1 MRSRT
6 FAQILQTVMKTP
18 WYLVLLF
25 LLFVA
30 PAIAH
35 EAPSGTIK
43 GRVTT
48 SDHQPAAFVSV
59 VVIGTGR
66 SVISD
71 EEGYFTI
78 SKVPAGAQELEV
90 SLIGYETLHQKVEV
104 EENKTVTVNLQ
115 ITISNSQ
122 LQEVTV
128 TNSKSKFVF
137 KSSEFVARMPLRNLE
152 NPQVYNVVGRALMQ
166 EQVIIERTDL
176 YRNIPGAVPNFS
188 AGGSMGLSMR
198 GFSTTIGMRNG
209 MATSAIVPLNPI
221 ILERVESIK
230 GPSGTLFG
238 SNRNVTF
245 GGVYNYVTKRPYEK
259 FGGEISFAAGSYE
272 FGRVTADI
280 NTPINKEKTMLV
292 RLNAAAQS
300 EGSFQDQGFIKNY
313 TIAPTFSYQVT
324 DRLKFILDMEATR
337 GNYTVVSFALGNL
350 ANTSVRNFKEL
361 PLDYNKAYINN
372 SLDVNNGI
380 NNIQAQIEYKI
391 SDQWKSQ
398 TNYLYS
404 VGFYKN
410 LYWTALNMIND
421 SMYARVVRNQ
431 TPETFGNIEVQQ
443 NFIGDFRIGGVRNR
457 LVAGID
463 YNYNYN
469 ELYRATVNFDTINI
483 RRPLRDISLPAL
495 EAASAQRGFATS
507 TTVSKNAS
515 IYASD
520 VVNITTGLMAMLS
533 VRIDRFST
541 KGTLNPATGVYT
553 GAYEQT
559 SVSPKF
565 GLVYQLIR
573 NKLSLF
579 GNYMNGFVNLAP
591 VTQPDNTILVLKP
604 QYGNQYEGGVK
615 FDLFNTQLN
624 GSISVYHI
632 DVTNSTRTEQ
642 VNGQNF
648 TFQDGTQR
656 SRGIEAEVIASPL
669 RGMSII
675 AGYGYNENEYTKAIP
690 SLQDKNVTFSPN
702 HIGNIWVSYSV
713 PAGKAKG
720 LGVGAG
726 ANYVGA
732 SWFDAANSFKV
743 PEYTLLSG
751 TVFYDAPKF
760 RISLKGNNLSNERY
774 WNNNG
779 TPQKPSNFVT
789 SVSFKL

>member
-1 MRSRT
+1 MKK
-6 FAQILQTVMKTP
+6 ILYSV
-18 WYLVLLF
+18 LF
-25 LLFVA
+25 LFPLICSAISNDA
-30 PAIAH
+30 PF
-35 EAPSGTIK
+35 GTIK
-43 GRVTT
+43 GSITT
-48 SDHQPAAFVSV
+48 SDNQPAPFVSITVMGTDRNV
-59 VVIGTGR
+59 V
-66 SVISD
+66 SD

-78 SKVPAGAQELEV
+78 TKVPPGEQELEV
-90 SLIGYETLHQKVEV
+90 TLIGHEPLRQKVTV
-104 EENKTVTVNLQ
+104 EDNKITTVNLQ

-122 LQEVTV
+122 LQEVIV

-137 KSSEFVARMPLRNLE
+137 KSSEYVARMQLRNLE

-166 EQVIIERTDL
+166 EQVIIERTDI

-272 FGRVTADI
+272 FGRITADI
-280 NTPINKEKTMLV
+280 NTPINKDKTMLLRV
-292 RLNAAAQS
+292 NAAGQS
-300 EGSFQDQGFIKNY
+300 EGTFQDQGFNKNY
-313 TIAPTFSYQVT
+313 TIAPTFSYQVN
-324 DRLKFILDMEATR
+324 DRLKFILDVEATR
-337 GNYTVVSFALGNL
+337 GNYTVVSFGLGNL
-350 ANTSVRNFKEL
+350 ANISARNFKDL
-361 PLDYNKAYINN
+361 PLDYNKSYINN
-372 SLDVNNGI
+372 SIDVNNGI

-410 LYWTALNMIND
+410 LYWTALNMLTD
-421 SMYARVVRNQ
+421 STYSRVIRNQ

-443 NFIGDFRIGGVRNR
+443 NFIGDFKIGGIRNR

-469 ELYRATVNFDTINI
+469 ELYRAIVNFDVINI
-483 RRPLRDISLPAL
+483 RRSPIKNISLPAL
-495 EAASAQRGFATS
+495 QDSSTNRFNTTS
-507 TTVSKNAS
+507 TVSKNAS
-515 IYASD
+515 VYVSD
-520 VVNITTGLMAMLS
+520 VVNITNDLMAMLS
-533 VRIDRFST
+533 VRVDRFST
-541 KGTLNPATGVYT
+541 KGTYNAATSVYT

-565 GLVYQLIR
+565 GLVYQVIKNQLA
-573 NKLSLF
+573 LF

-591 VTQPDNTILVLKP
+591 ITQPDNTILVLKP
-604 QYGNQYEGGVK
+604 QYGNQWEGGFK
-615 FDLFNTQLN
+615 FDLFNTKLN
-624 GSISVYHI
+624 GSVSFYNI
-632 DVTNSTRTEQ
+632 DVTNSTRVESI
-642 VNGQNF
+642 NGANF

-656 SRGIEAEVIASPL
+656 SRGVEVEIIASPVK
-669 RGMSII
+669 GMAII
-675 AGYGYNENEYTKAIP
+675 AGYGYNENEYTKASP
-690 SLQDKNVTFSPN
+690 AVKDKNVTFSPKN
-702 HIGNIWVSYSV
+702 IGNIWVSYSL
-713 PAGKAKG
+713 PEGKAKG
-720 LGVGAG
+720 LGIGAG
-726 ANYVGA
+726 ANYVGD
-732 SWFDAANSFKV
+732 SWFDAANLFKV
-743 PEYTLLSG
+743 PGYTLLSG

-779 TPQKPSNFVT
+779 TPQKRANFVT

>member
-1 MRSRT
+1 MKK
-6 FAQILQTVMKTP
+6 IL
-18 WYLVLLF
+18 YLLF
-25 LLFVA
+25 ALFPLAGVA
-30 PAIAH
+30 QKNTPA
-35 EAPSGTIK
+35 GVVK

-48 SDHQPAAFVSV
+48 SDNQPAAFVSII
-59 VVIGTGR
+59 VIGTDR
-66 SVISD
+66 SAISD
-71 EEGYFTI
+71 EGGNFTI
-78 SKVPAGAQELEV
+78 NKVPAGSRELEV
-90 SLIGYETLHQKVEV
+90 SLVGYETLRQPVEV
-104 EENKTVTVNLQ
+104 VENQNTNVDLQ

-128 TNSKSKFVF
+128 TSSKSKFVF
-137 KSSEFVARMPLRNLE
+137 KSSEYVARMPLRNLE

-166 EQVIIERTDL
+166 DQVIIERTDL
-176 YRNIPGAVPNFS
+176 FRNIPGAVPNFS

-209 MATSAIVPLNPI
+209 MATSAIVPLNPA

-245 GGVYNYVTKRPYEK
+245 GGVYNYVTKRPYEQ

-272 FGRVTADI
+272 FGRITADI
-280 NTPINKEKTMLV
+280 NTPVNKEKTMLL

-300 EGSFQDQGFIKNY
+300 EGSFQDQGFNKNY
-313 TIAPTFSYQVT
+313 TFAPTFSYRVN
-324 DRLKFILDMEATR
+324 DRLKFTLDMEATR

-350 ANTSVRNFKEL
+350 SNITARNFKDL
-361 PLDYNKAYINN
+361 PLDYNKSYINN
-372 SLDVNNGI
+372 SIDVNNGI
-380 NNIQAQIEYKI
+380 NNLQAQIEYKI

-421 SMYARVVRNQ
+421 SMFARVVRNQ

-443 NFIGDFRIGGVRNR
+443 NFTGDFKIGGFRNR
-457 LVAGID
+457 MVIGVD

-483 RRPLRDISLPAL
+483 LRPTRVISVPAL
-495 EAASAQRGFATS
+495 EAAAATRFTATS
-507 TTVSKNAS
+507 TVAKNAS

-520 VVNITTGLMAMLS
+520 VVNITDELMAMLS
-533 VRIDRFST
+533 LRVDRFST
-541 KGTLNPATGVYT
+541 KGTYAPATGIYT
-553 GAYEQT
+553 GAYNQT

-573 NKLSLF
+573 NRLMLF

-591 VTQPDNTILVLKP
+591 VTQPDNTVLVLKP
-604 QYGNQYEGGVK
+604 QYGNQWEGGVK

-624 GSISVYHI
+624 GSVSFYNI
-632 DVTNSTRTEQ
+632 DVTNSTRTEL
-642 VNGQNF
+642 VNGLNF
-648 TFQDGTQR
+648 TRQDGTQR
-656 SRGIEAEVIASPL
+656 SRGVEAEVIASPL
-669 RGMSII
+669 KGMTIV
-675 AGYGYNENEYTKAIP
+675 AGYGYNENKYLNSTNALKGKTVI
-690 SLQDKNVTFSPN
+690 FSPN
-702 HIGNIWVSYSV
+702 HIGNIWMSYTAPS
-713 PAGKAKG
+713 GKIKG
-720 LGVGAG
+720 LGIGGGVNYTGA
-726 ANYVGA
+726 A
-732 SWFDAANSFKV
+732 WFDAANSFRM
-743 PEYTLLSG
+743 PAYTLLSG

-760 RISLKGNNLSNERY
+760 RIGVKGNNLSNERY

-779 TPQKPSNFVT
+779 TPQKPANFIT
-789 SVSFKL
+789 SVAFKF

>member
-1 MRSRT
+1 MNKLIR
-6 FAQILQTVMKTP
+6 F
-18 WYLVLLF
+18 F
-25 LLFVA
+25 LLFFPLAAFGNVN
-30 PAIAH
+30 
-35 EAPSGTIK
+35 EVLQGTVK

-48 SDHQPAAFVSV
+48 KDDQPAAFVTLT
-59 VVIGTGR
+59 VIGTDR
-66 SVISD
+66 STVSD
-71 EEGYFTI
+71 EGGFFTI
-78 SKVPAGAQELEV
+78 TKVPVGTQELEV
-90 SLIGYETLHQKVEV
+90 TLVGYETLREKVVV
-104 EENKTVTVNLQ
+104 EENKTVSVNLQ

-137 KSSEFVARMPLRNLE
+137 KSSEYVARMPLRNLE

-166 EQVIIERTDL
+166 EQLIIERTDL

-209 MATSAIVPLNPI
+209 MATSAIVPLNPV

-245 GGVYNYVTKRPYEK
+245 GGVYNYVTKRPYDQ
-259 FGGEISFAAGSYE
+259 FGGEISFAAGSFE

-280 NTPINKEKTMLV
+280 NTPLNKEKTMLF
-292 RLNAAAQS
+292 RINAAAQS
-300 EGSFQDQGFIKNY
+300 EGSFQDQGFNKNY
-313 TIAPTFSYQVT
+313 TIAPTFSYQVN
-324 DRLKFILDMEATR
+324 DRLKFVLDMEATR

-350 ANTSVRNFKEL
+350 ANISARNFKDL
-361 PLDYNKAYINN
+361 PLDYKKSYINN
-372 SLDVNNGI
+372 SIDVRNGI

-391 SDQWKSQ
+391 SDKWKSQ

-404 VGFYKN
+404 VGFYKS

-421 SMYARVVRNQ
+421 SMFARVARNQ

-443 NFIGDFRIGGVRNR
+443 NFIGEFNIGGLRNR
-457 LVAGID
+457 FVGGID

-469 ELYRATVNFDTINI
+469 ELYRVTVNFDTINI
-483 RRPLRDISLPAL
+483 LKPIKDMSLPAL
-495 EAASAQRGFATS
+495 EALSAQKGFGAT

-520 VVNITTGLMAMLS
+520 VINFTPELMAMLS

-541 KGTLNPATGVYT
+541 KGTYNPSTSVYT
-553 GAYEQT
+553 GGYSQT

-573 NKLSLF
+573 NRLSVF
-579 GNYMNGFVNLAP
+579 GNYMNGFVNLGP

-604 QYGNQYEGGVK
+604 QYGNQWEGGVK

-624 GSISVYHI
+624 GSISYYNI
-632 DVTNSTRTEQ
+632 DVTNSTRTELI
-642 VNGQNF
+642 GGRNF
-648 TFQDGTQR
+648 TFQDGTQQ
-656 SRGIEAEVIASPL
+656 SRGLEVEIIASPL
-669 RGMSII
+669 AGMSIV
-675 AGYGYNENEYTKAIP
+675 AGYGYNENKLVNAAPALKGKKI
-690 SLQDKNVTFSPN
+690 TFSPN
-702 HIGNIWVSYSV
+702 HIGNIWLSYSIQN
-713 PAGKAKG
+713 GEAKG
-720 LGVGAG
+720 LGFGAG
-726 ANYVGA
+726 VNYTGEC
-732 SWFDAANSFKV
+732 WFDAANSFKV
-743 PEYTLLSG
+743 PAYTLLSG
-751 TVFYDAPKF
+751 AVFYDQRKF
-760 RISLKGNNLSNERY
+760 RLSLKGNNLTDSRY

-779 TPQKPSNFVT
+779 SPQKPVNFIA
-789 SVSFKL
+789 SVAFKF

>member
-1 MRSRT
+1 MKKICCL
-6 FAQILQTVMKTP
+6 ILI
-18 WYLVLLF
+18 LF
-25 LLFVA
+25 PV
-30 PAIAH
+30 IAF
-35 EAPSGTIK
+35 SMGKGRGTGAIK
-43 GRVTT
+43 GRITT
-48 SDHQPAAFVSV
+48 RDNQPAAFVSII
-59 VVIGTGR
+59 VIGTDRGA
-66 SVISD
+66 VSD
-71 EEGYFTI
+71 EGGYFTI
-78 SKVPAGAQELEV
+78 SKVPAGARELEV
-90 SLIGYETLHQKVEV
+90 SFTGYETLRQPVQV
-104 EENKTVTVNLQ
+104 GENQTATVDLQ

-122 LQEVTV
+122 LQEVIV

-137 KSSEFVARMPLRNLE
+137 KSSEYVARMPLRNLE

-166 EQVIIERTDL
+166 DQVIIERTDI

-245 GGVYNYVTKRPYEK
+245 GGVYNYVTKRPYEQ
-259 FGGEISFAAGSYE
+259 FGGEISFTAGSYE
-272 FGRVTADI
+272 FGRITADI
-280 NTPINKEKTMLV
+280 NTPVNKEKTMLV
-292 RLNAAAQS
+292 RLNAAGQS
-300 EGSFQDQGFIKNY
+300 EGSFQDQGFNKNY
-313 TIAPTFSYQVT
+313 TFAPTFSYQVN
-324 DRLKFILDMEATR
+324 DRLKFVLDMEATR

-350 ANTSVRNFKEL
+350 NNISARNIKDL
-361 PLDYNKAYINN
+361 PLDYERSYINN
-372 SLDVNNGI
+372 SIDVNNGI

-391 SDQWKSQ
+391 SDKWKSQ

-421 SMYARVVRNQ
+421 SMFARVTRNQ

-443 NFIGDFRIGGVRNR
+443 NFIGDFRIGSIRNR

-469 ELYRATVNFDTINI
+469 ELYRATVNYDTINL
-483 RRPLRDISLPAL
+483 RRTTRVMSRETL
-495 EAASAQRGFATS
+495 EASSAQRFAATN
-507 TTVSKNAS
+507 TVSKNAS

-520 VVNITTGLMAMLS
+520 VVNITDVLMAMLS
-533 VRIDRFST
+533 VRVDRFST
-541 KGTLNPATGVYT
+541 KGTYTPATGIYT

-565 GLVYQLIR
+565 GLVYQLVK

-591 VTQPDNTILVLKP
+591 VTQPDNSILELKP
-604 QYGNQYEGGVK
+604 QYGNQWEGGVK

-624 GSISVYHI
+624 GSVSVYNI
-632 DVTNSTRTEQ
+632 DVTNSTRTEL
-642 VNGQNF
+642 VNGLNF
-648 TFQDGTQR
+648 TRQDGTQR

-669 RGMSII
+669 KGMSII
-675 AGYGYNENEYTKAIP
+675 AGYGYNENTYINSTEALKGKKVI
-690 SLQDKNVTFSPN
+690 FSPN
-702 HIGNIWVSYSV
+702 NIGNIWISYSA
-713 PAGKAKG
+713 PQGKVKG
-720 LGVGAG
+720 LGIGAG
-726 ANYVGA
+726 VNYTGE
-732 SWFDAANSFKV
+732 SWFDAANSFKI
-743 PEYTLLSG
+743 PSYTLLSA

-760 RISLKGNNLSNERY
+760 RLSLKGNNLSNEKY

-779 TPQKPSNFVT
+779 TPQKPANFIS
-789 SVSFKL
+789 SVSFKF

>member
-1 MRSRT
+1 MKK
-6 FAQILQTVMKTP
+6 IL
-18 WYLVLLF
+18 YLVLSVF
-25 LLFVA
+25 SFVSLA
-30 PAIAH
+30 MGD
-35 EAPSGTIK
+35 EAPTGTIK

-48 SDHQPAAFVSV
+48 SDKQPAAFVSV

-71 EEGYFTI
+71 EEGFFTI

-90 SLIGYETLHQKVEV
+90 TLIGYETLRQKLVV
-104 EENKTVTVNLQ
+104 EENKTVVVDLQ

-137 KSSEFVARMPLRNLE
+137 KSSEYVARMPLRNLE

-166 EQVIIERTDL
+166 EQMVIERTDL

-272 FGRVTADI
+272 FSRVTADI
-280 NTPINKEKTMLV
+280 NTPINKEKTMLL

-300 EGSFQDQGFIKNY
+300 EGSFQDQGFNKNY
-313 TIAPTFSYQVT
+313 TFAPTFSYQVN
-324 DRLKFILDMEATR
+324 DRLKFTLDMEATR
-337 GNYTVVSFALGNL
+337 GNYTIVSFALGNL
-350 ANTSVRNFKEL
+350 ANISARNFKDL
-361 PLDYNKAYINN
+361 PLNYNKAYINN
-372 SLDVNNGI
+372 SIDVKNGI

-391 SDQWKSQ
+391 SDQWRSQ

-404 VGFYKN
+404 VGFYKH

-421 SMYARVVRNQ
+421 SMYVRVARNQ

-443 NFIGDFRIGGVRNR
+443 NFIGDFKIGGVRNR

-483 RRPLRDISLPAL
+483 RRPLKDMSLPAL
-495 EAASAQRGFATS
+495 EAASAQRGFTTT
-507 TTVSKNAS
+507 TTVAKNAS

-520 VVNITTGLMAMLS
+520 VVNITRELMVMLS
-533 VRIDRFST
+533 LRVDRFST

-559 SVSPKF
+559 SVSPKL

-573 NKLSLF
+573 NQLSLF

-591 VTQPDNTILVLKP
+591 ITQPDNTILVLEP
-604 QYGNQYEGGVK
+604 QYGNQWEGGVK
-615 FDLFNTQLN
+615 FDLFNTRLN
-624 GSISVYHI
+624 GSISIYNI
-632 DVTNSTRTEQ
+632 DVTNSTRTESI
-642 VNGQNF
+642 NGQNF

-669 RGMSII
+669 KGMSII
-675 AGYGYNENEYTKAIP
+675 AGYGYNENEYTKAAVT
-690 SLQDKNVTFSPN
+690 LKGKNVTFSPN
-702 HIGNIWVSYSV
+702 HIGNIWVSYSL
-713 PAGKAKG
+713 PEGKVKG
-720 LGVGAG
+720 LGAGAG
-726 ANYVGA
+726 VNYVGA
-732 SWFDAANSFKV
+732 SWFDPANSFKV
-743 PEYTLLSG
+743 PEYTLVGG
-751 TVFYDAPKF
+751 TLFYDAPKF
-760 RISLKGNNLSNERY
+760 RISLKGNNLTNERY

-779 TPQKPSNFVT
+779 TPQKPANFIAG
-789 SVSFKL
+789 VSFKL